1 MSTYLDYNASA
12 PIDLRVLDVM
22 IGYRVF
28 HCVLDSEDH
37 KQLEANVIAKDNLVL
52 SLQEDVI
59 IEFVNNDFV
68 ITR

>member
-1 MSTYLDYNASA
+1 M
-12 PIDLRVLDVM
+12 
-22 IGYRVF
+22 F

-37 KQLEANVIAKDNLVL
+37 KQLESNVITKDNLVL
-52 SLQEDVI
+52 SLQEDMI